1 MSSVD
6 SVYVQFCDFHFS
18 RDNSS
23 TLFYE
28 NNTLCVNI
36 PSMKVIVCACR
47 YAHEDAFSK
56 QDIFFTVV
64 SLIGR
69 MYVEV
74 FVYRCSHFL
83 RKINSLRALDI
94 T

>member
-1 MSSVD
+1 
-6 SVYVQFCDFHFS
+6 
-18 RDNSS
+18 
-23 TLFYE
+23 
-28 NNTLCVNI
+28 
-36 PSMKVIVCACR
+36 MKVIVCACR

-69 MYVEV
+69 MYVKV